1 MKVEKSKQDILTT
14 IDSDGVKLGD
24 IKKIAKEL
32 KTDHSFAVELW
43 RSGGF
48 HRRLLAVLIM
58 DRKEIDMEFI
68 SRLVDDLKIHSDEER
83 NQISEWLL
91 ANQLMKSKK
100 LKNISNKNGKAI
112 PRN

>member
-68 SRLVDDLKIHSDEER
+68 SRLVDDLKSQPSGD
-83 NQISEWLL
+83 S
-91 ANQLMKSKK
+91 
-100 LKNISNKNGKAI
+100 G
-112 PRN
+112 PRVAVGVIGYAKPPVEK